1 MNSRVDNLQAHH
13 EKLRAM
19 NKQLKISVRA
29 SGFLWQFTKNSS
41 SYTVDEEKRA
51 GDESQD
57 LIEWLSNIIWLQ
69 RWLNTHPRQICG
81 TLTRGMGILGR
92 HPGKYQ
98 IPEFLPPS
106 DVAGNRASDSCD
118 HALFPLLQR
127 NSLDRCCIVCIFL
140 FPVFFGC
147 TAWLAGS

>member
-1 MNSRVDNLQAHH
+1 M
-13 EKLRAM
+13 
-19 NKQLKISVRA
+19 
-29 SGFLWQFTKNSS
+29 NSS

-81 TLTRGMGILGR
+81 TLTRGMGTLGR

-98 IPEFLPPS
+98 IHEFLPPS

-118 HALFPLLQR
+118 HALIPLL
-127 NSLDRCCIVCIFL
+127 
-140 FPVFFGC
+140 
-147 TAWLAGS
+147 